1 MNSSSAC
8 MMNLLMP
15 GMSKLMKIIESK
27 DEPYFISSDIAA
39 GKMKKKSN
47 IKLEL
52 NVNIFTMAIT

>member
-1 MNSSSAC
+1 
-8 MMNLLMP
+8 
-15 GMSKLMKIIESK
+15 MKIIESK
-27 DEPYFISSDIAA
+27 DEPYFIPSDIAT